1 MVNNLTFFIRHPFG
15 LCRKIISKIYIFY
28 ISHSKNIIIAGKLY
42 INGLPL
48 IDVRNGARIEFGDKV
63 TLHSINK
70 GYHLNM
76 HSSVKLFAEGED
88 TLLKIG
94 KNTFIAGTCI
104 HAYKLISIGN
114 NCLIAANCQ
123 IIEGNGHDLSFPNV
137 ENRIHTSGMDC
148 IKPIII
154 EDNVWICA
162 NTVILPGVRIGN
174 GSIITAN
181 SVVTK
186 DIPAMVIAGG
196 NPAII
201 IKDYNNVS

>member
-1 MVNNLTFFIRHPFG
+1 MKKNLSYFLTHPLG
-15 LCRKIISKIYIFY
+15 LFRKIISKIYIFY
-28 ISHSKNIIIAGKLY
+28 VSHTKNIFIEGKLY

-63 TLHSINK
+63 SLNSINR

-76 HSSVKLFAEGED
+76 HSPMKLFVEGED
-88 TLLKIG
+88 TLLRIG
-94 KNTFIAGTCI
+94 KNTAIFGTCI
-104 HAYKLISIGN
+104 HAYKHISIGE

-123 IIEGNGHDLSFPNV
+123 IIEGNGHDLSFLNV
-137 ENRIHTSGMDC
+137 KNRIYTSGMDF

-162 NTVILPGVRIGN
+162 NTIILPGVRIGN
-174 GSIITAN
+174 GAIITAN
-181 SVVTK
+181 SVVTT

-201 IKDYNNVS
+201 IKRYNY